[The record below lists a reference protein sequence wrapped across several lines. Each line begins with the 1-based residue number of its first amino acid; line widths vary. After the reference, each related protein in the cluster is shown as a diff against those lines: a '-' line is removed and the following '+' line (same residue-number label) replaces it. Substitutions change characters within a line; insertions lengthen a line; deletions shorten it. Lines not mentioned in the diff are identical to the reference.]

1 MKKTLISII
10 LIFVLLF
17 SSVFCIPVSAYQI
30 NNYTMHH
37 EAGLLVYL
45 GSEKDEIIYSHNAD
59 KKMFPA
65 SITKLLTALVMLDNV
80 DDLDNTKFTYTTS
93 ANNLILGTG
102 SVVLNLKIGEE
113 LTARDALAAL
123 LVSSCGDVA
132 YLIAEN
138 VGGTVAEF
146 VDMMNKKAKK
156 IGLKNSHFA
165 NPTGLH
171 DDNHYMTANDIYTLA
186 KKAFANK
193 EIKKYASLSRAH
205 ISPTNKSEERV
216 IVTSNGLINPN
227 SDAYYRYAGAA
238 KTGYTSEAGRCIVS
252 LASYGGYDFLG
263 VVLNA
268 QAKPKRYDFADMA
281 NMFRWGFLNFEYK
294 TVFADT
300 TPIEEVPIS
309 LSSDTDHLPLCFDGG
324 LKALLPKDADSSTLT
339 YKITLDRSEF
349 EAPIEKGTVVGTAK
363 IFYAEEEIG
372 TVNVVAAETVKS
384 SGLLVFVD
392 RIKNFFSSPF
402 MVILYMVVGLVAA
415 IFVIWII
422 LLNTQKSKSRKPKV
436 KYRPFSKK
444 ELREMEENA
453 QKDES

>member
-10 LIFVLLF
+10 LILVFVF
-17 SSVFCIPVSAYQI
+17 SSLFCIPASAYQI
-30 NNYTMHH
+30 NDYTMHH
-37 EAGLLVYL
+37 EAGMLVYL
-45 GSEKDEIIYSHNAD
+45 GSEKDEIVYSHNAD
-59 KKMFPA
+59 KKMYPA
-65 SITKLLTALVMLDNV
+65 SITMLMTALVMLDNV

-138 VGGTVAEF
+138 VGGTVDQF
-146 VDMMNKKAKK
+146 VDMMNKKAEK
-156 IGLKNSHFA
+156 IGLKGSHFT
-165 NPTGLH
+165 NPVGLH
-171 DDNHYMTANDIYTLA
+171 EEDHYMTANDVYILA
-186 KKAFANK
+186 KKAFQNE
-193 EIKKYASLSRAH
+193 EIKKYASLSRAN
-205 ISPTNKSEERV
+205 ISPTNKSDERV

-238 KTGYTSEAGRCIVS
+238 TTGYTSEAGRCIVS
-252 LASYGGYDFLG
+252 LASYRGYDCLG
-263 VVLNA
+263 VVLGA
-268 QAKPKRYDFADMA
+268 QTKPKRYDFADIA

-309 LSSDTDHLPLCFDGG
+309 LSSDTDHLSLCFEGG

-339 YKITLDRSEF
+339 YKVTLNQSEF
-349 EAPIEKGTVVGTAK
+349 EAPIKKGTVVGTAK

-372 TVNVVAAETVKS
+372 TVNVVAAETVKAN
-384 SGLLVFVD
+384 GLLVFVNGV
-392 RIKNFFSSPF
+392 KNFFTSPF
-402 MVILYMVVGLVAA
+402 MIVVYILVGIVGVIFIFWVVS
-415 IFVIWII
+415 
-422 LLNTQKSKSRKPKV
+422 LNAQKSKSDKPKV
-436 KYRPFSKK
+436 KYRPFTKK
-444 ELREMEENA
+444 ELREMEENP
-453 QKDES
+453 DNDYN